1 MTAQST
7 FPDPRQRYG
16 SSVHNH
22 TPSVT
27 GTIFD
32 VMRFAVNDGPGIRT
46 TVFLKGCLLSC
57 WWCHNP
63 EGLHRGIEV
72 AYRVDRCILCGEC
85 VDACPHRALALEE
98 TRVVRDEAQCVLCGS
113 CADACYTEAQ
123 ERIGRDISVRDL
135 LQEILKD
142 RVFYDESGGGVTF
155 SGGEPLLQ
163 FDFLLA
169 ALLACKEQEVHTAV
183 ETSGLTSTEHL
194 DRIRAAT
201 DLFLFDVK
209 LVDEERHKRFTGVSN
224 TRILEN
230 LRFLASAGAAV
241 VVRLPLIPGVN
252 DDDVNIDALAELLA
266 GLETIR
272 EVHLLPYH
280 AGASAKYRSLG
291 MRARMADARP
301 LPRERVEAIARS
313 LSARGYTVQI
323 GG

>member
-1 MTAQST
+1 MTVQNT
-7 FPDPRQRYG
+7 FPDPRQCFG
-16 SSVHNH
+16 PSVHSPA
-22 TPSVT
+22 PSVT
-27 GTIFD
+27 GTIFN

-85 VDACPHRALALEE
+85 VDACPQRALALEE
-98 TRVVRDEAQCVLCGS
+98 TRVARDEAQCVLCGT
-113 CADACYTEAQ
+113 CADACYAEAQ
-123 ERIGRDISVRDL
+123 ERVGREISVQDL

-163 FDFLLA
+163 FNFLHA
-169 ALLACKEQEVHTAV
+169 ALMACKQQEVHTAV
-183 ETSGLTSTEHL
+183 ETSGLTSAEHL
-194 DRIRAAT
+194 DQIRAVT

-209 LVDEERHKRFTGVSN
+209 IVDEERHKRFTGVSN
-224 TRILEN
+224 ARILEN

-252 DDDVNIDALAELLA
+252 DDDANITALAGLLA

-280 AGASAKYRSLG
+280 TGASAKYRSLG

-301 LPRERVEAIARS
+301 LPRERIEAIAGL
-313 LSARGYTVQI
+313 LSARGFTVQI